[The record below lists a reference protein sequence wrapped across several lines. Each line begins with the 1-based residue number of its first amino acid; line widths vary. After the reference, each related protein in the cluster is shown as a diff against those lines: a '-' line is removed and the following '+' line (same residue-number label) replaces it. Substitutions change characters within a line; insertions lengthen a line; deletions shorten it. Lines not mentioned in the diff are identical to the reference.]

1 MPRCGRSVEGMS
13 TQNKKL
19 SAHEPQQPAHTTV
32 TDETALR
39 RTRYLVVSRS
49 GDTLVGADGTLHY
62 LDSPPEDSLTDVSLE
77 PKLMKPEARHAIEY
91 RAVYVEDADLAAL
104 TQELGALPEGCGVS
118 TAGFRFYPVH
128 ADPAGR
134 ARYGAA
140 LAKRDYL
147 IEMAYS
153 AYTGESAPVDPHKGI
168 RLTGSGE
175 MVFPRIE
182 PAVMALIMSEDN
194 SRVLLANNRL
204 WPRNRFALIAGFVD
218 PGENLEQAVTREVYE
233 ETGLDALRL
242 DYRMSDIWPFPRSL
256 MVCYRVTVDASQP
269 VTHLDG
275 EIHSARWFTAPE
287 LAQAI
292 AEQRTGEPKLE
303 LPGTNAVARRMLDEW
318 LQEKGL

>member
-1 MPRCGRSVEGMS
+1 MS

-32 TDETALR
+32 TDETASR

-104 TQELGALPEGCGVS
+104 TQELGALPEGRGVS

-128 ADPAGR
+128 ADPVGR

>member
-1 MPRCGRSVEGMS
+1 MS

-19 SAHEPQQPAHTTV
+19 PAHTTV
-32 TDETALR
+32 TDETASR

-62 LDSPPEDSLTDVSLE
+62 LDSPPEGSITDVSLE

-91 RAVYVEDADLAAL
+91 RAVYVED
-104 TQELGALPEGCGVS
+104 
-118 TAGFRFYPVH
+118 

-233 ETGLDALRL
+233 ETGLDALHL

-318 LQEKGL
+318 LQEKSL

>member
-1 MPRCGRSVEGMS
+1 MS

-19 SAHEPQQPAHTTV
+19 PAHTTV
-32 TDETALR
+32 TDETASR

-62 LDSPPEDSLTDVSLE
+62 LDSPPEGSITDVSLE

-104 TQELGALPEGCGVS
+104 TQKLDALPEGCGVS
-118 TAGFRFYPVH
+118 T
-128 ADPAGR
+128 AGR

-233 ETGLDALRL
+233 ETGLDALHL

-318 LQEKGL
+318 LQEKSL